1 MNYFIP
7 CYDVRQNEIYF
18 TNFFTEE
25 MIIKPEETVEEPKP
39 LSPQITMK
47 KEDSPKPKELTEE
60 EKKIKLRKET
70 EEKYLLKFSL
80 NWNKMQVLSGFNKM
94 HYISKNFEEYFK
106 RPLYSRFF
114 MPQNLQLYSYNSC
127 VPLPN
132 VIASYLTIPVTI
144 QFHLDSLLGRTFDK
158 DFLNGKIENEGSNDI
173 YNLSNS
179 NVDQNMFGNNIL
191 DKYNPELKVK
201 KDIEANSKIR
211 QISFFYVVDTLIKD
225 CVREFEDLLKTL
237 LKNSYNDEEVE
248 NVIKGYL
255 DKFQEYKKDKSYK
268 FILKV
273 AESEEY
279 LYGDY
284 TLGSYDFL
292 RGRVRQHEGITVI
305 LKRIPFY
312 KVQPPLFN
320 FPPIIRMRK
329 SDANYYN
336 LLDQYFLLY
345 PEQQIIYRLYKP
357 DKPQLA
363 RFLKNKAPRTSQLTR
378 FTESGDC
385 DIHLNF
391 KIMQLENIYQCKKWF
406 DNSIYNKNELVL
418 PYVNPLKKLQI
429 KKKGVFSQLC
439 TSLCQCFIPKKK
451 DTADKDNQQQE
462 DELEKEA
469 IDKLISKHENKKKEN
484 KEIENILNNLKIESS
499 YDSFE
504 YSKSNLMKTA
514 ITFMKGGSNTN
525 YFHEVVANL
534 SNKKRAEEYNINN
547 TNNNPFDK
555 STYHLS
561 RGKIINNK
569 FEQFVLLNHPPTLP
583 YPVYIRVKICLLY
596 GCYCLRKVITEPFLL
611 SDSIII
617 NERII
622 FDSRH
627 CLISH
632 LPFETRIAI
641 SVKAYDQKLD
651 ESFVLGSCQIPLYK
665 DNGEMQTG
673 KVRYELWPNVKIFP
687 RVNTST
693 PFTTKFPNFKN
704 KTRQDLCL
712 PERDKNP
719 TVVDN
724 LIKYQDKI
732 SPDFAEML
740 ELINKEKELKL
751 WFEYKEKKSK
761 NKPVEGESKNSNEMN
776 EDDVNQP
783 ELSNNTVDSI
793 PPHEK
798 NNYPSIVLE
807 FPKFASPLIHTIK
820 NADSYRQFLQ
830 VKYKKNRNG
839 YFEGENDFDE
849 IRKLFGNSQIELK
862 KIMKSLHSSNDG
874 RSTDYTLL
882 LKKDE
887 LSSKKNQVD
896 KYPTDIWDYLHKN
909 LPLIIKILK
918 KDPLEKMEEK
928 ETIAILICRDYIS
941 TIPSAL
947 ELFLRAID
955 WRNPFEVSIAH
966 LYLKRWTPID
976 GEDAVSLLDA
986 RFPDTAVR
994 EYAVSRLRELPDEM
1008 ISAYML
1014 ILCQCLLY
1022 ETFLV
1027 NPLADFLIEK
1037 SLMNPKLLGNS
1048 FLWNSRIN
1056 KKNPLFYEK
1065 LSAYLLQLLMVAGDH
1080 FLQTSFDGVCFNY
1093 YLELMTYCAKNEFKI
1108 CPGDKKK
1115 AAIEHVRSI
1124 CKYFNESIYKSK
1136 KFSFPIDPTFLGI
1149 RFTDNVLVFKSK
1161 MVPVLLEFYT
1171 REPPLKKKVIFK
1183 IGDDLRQDVLTIQ
1196 MLKIMDKLWLDNNL
1210 DLKLLS
1216 YKVHPTEVNAGF
1228 IECVTAKEL
1237 AQIQNKSGVSG
1248 ALDRELIIKYLRG
1261 TNSESATGDQQANKT
1276 DNFIKSLA
1284 GYCVATCVLGVADRH
1299 SSNVMIQSNGLF
1311 LHIDFGHILGNFKF
1325 KFGVKRER
1333 SVFLLTPEMAN
1344 VYINDKKEEQFKKMC
1359 AKAFNI
1365 LRHNAPKLMNSFI
1378 IMSTSGMPEFFGICD
1393 IKYMKQMLVLD
1404 KPNDEDAGNY
1414 FIEQIRKCKNEK
1426 FRQIDN
1432 IIHNIKQ

>member
-1 MNYFIP
+1 M
-7 CYDVRQNEIYF
+7 RENEIYF
-18 TNFFTEE
+18 TDFFTEE
-25 MIIKPEETVEEPKP
+25 MITKPQEVFDDKQSII
-39 LSPQITMK
+39 LSPTGTIK
-47 KEDSPKPKELTEE
+47 KEEVNKPKELTEE

-70 EEKYLLKFSL
+70 EERCLMKFSL
-80 NWNKMQVLSGFNKM
+80 NWKKMQVLSGFNKL
-94 HYISKNFEEYFK
+94 HYISSNFEEYFK
-106 RPLYSRFF
+106 RPIYSRFF

-144 QFHLDSLLGRTFDK
+144 LFHLDSLLGTTFDK
-158 DFLNGKIENEGSNDI
+158 DFLNGKTFENSNEND
-173 YNLSNS
+173 NLSNQEI
-179 NVDQNMFGNNIL
+179 VL
-191 DKYNPELKVK
+191 PPEIIIK
-201 KDIEANSKIR
+201 KEIETNCKIR

-225 CVREFEDLLKTL
+225 SVKDFEDLLRTL
-237 LKNSYNDEEVE
+237 SKSSDYGEDVQKKLDEYL
-248 NVIKGYL
+248 IK
-255 DKFQEYKKDKSYK
+255 FIEYQKDKSYK

-273 AESEEY
+273 AEAEEY

-284 TLGSYDFL
+284 TLGTFDFV
-292 RGRVRQHEGITVI
+292 RGRVRQHEGVTVI

-320 FPPIIRMRK
+320 FPPILRMK
-329 SDANYYN
+329 KANANYYD
-336 LLDQYFLLY
+336 LLDQYFLYY
-345 PEQQIIYRLYKP
+345 PEQPIIYRLYKP
-357 DKPQLA
+357 DKPQLS
-363 RFLKNKAPRTSQLTR
+363 RFLKNKAKRMDQLTR

-385 DIHLNF
+385 DFHLIF
-391 KIMQLENIYQCKKWF
+391 KICGLDNVYQFKNWFNNIL
-406 DNSIYNKNELVL
+406 YNKNELVL
-418 PYVNPLKKLQI
+418 PYVNPLKKLRI
-429 KKKGVFSQLC
+429 KKKGMLSQLC
-439 TSLCQCFIPKKK
+439 TTICSCFTKKE
-451 DTADKDNQQQE
+451 DNVAKDNKMKE

-469 IDKLISKHENKKKEN
+469 IDKLITKHEHKKKEN
-484 KEIENILNNLKIESS
+484 KEIENILNNLKIESPFE
-499 YDSFE
+499 SFD
-504 YSKSNLMKTA
+504 YSKSSIMKTA

-525 YFHEVVANL
+525 PFHEVVAKLSMKRTNDQTVPIQIDEFEL
-534 SNKKRAEEYNINN
+534 NDMTKNYRLQSNKIIS
-547 TNNNPFDK
+547 DK
-555 STYHLS
+555 F
-561 RGKIINNK
+561 K
-569 FEQFVLLNHPPTLP
+569 QFILQNHPSTLP
-583 YPVYIRVKICLLY
+583 YLVFIRVKICLLY
-596 GCYCLRKVITEPFLL
+596 GCYCLRKFITEPFLL
-611 SDSIII
+611 SDSILI

-622 FDSRH
+622 LDTNH

-641 SVKAYDQKLD
+641 TIKAYDQKLD
-651 ESFVLGSCQIPLYK
+651 ESFVLGSCQIPLYR
-665 DNGEMQTG
+665 DNGQMQSG
-673 KVRYELWPNVKIFP
+673 KVNYQLWPNVKIFP

-693 PFTTKFPNFKN
+693 PFTTKFPNENELNQK
-704 KTRQDLCL
+704 
-712 PERDKNP
+712 
-719 TVVDN
+719 N
-724 LIKYQDKI
+724 LILPDEDQHPIVAELKKFKDKI

-740 ELINKEKELKL
+740 EIINEEKEMNQ
-751 WFEYKEKKSK
+751 WFEYKKKKEKKKKEETTDNK
-761 NKPVEGESKNSNEMN
+761 NQSDDEDMMNFERTEFKLSENKIESLPI
-776 EDDVNQP
+776 NQ
-783 ELSNNTVDSI
+783 I
-793 PPHEK
+793 
-798 NNYPSIVLE
+798 NNYPSITLE
-807 FPKFASPLIHTIK
+807 FPKFSAPLIHTIK
-820 NADSYRQFLQ
+820 SADSYRQFLQ
-830 VKYKKNRNG
+830 VKYKNTRNENVH
-839 YFEGENDFDE
+839 YENDFDE
-849 IRKLFGNSQIELK
+849 IRKLFGNSQIEIK
-862 KIMKSLHSSNDG
+862 SIMQSLNTTGESKNIEKHHN
-874 RSTDYTLL
+874 
-882 LKKDE
+882 KKDE
-887 LSSKKNQVD
+887 ATNKKNPVD

-1027 NPLADFLIEK
+1027 NPLADFLIER

-1056 KKNPLFYEK
+1056 MKNPLFYER
-1065 LSAYLLQLLMVAGDH
+1065 LSAYNLQLLMVAGDN
-1080 FLQTSFDGVCFNY
+1080 FLKTSFDGVCFNY
-1093 YLELMTYCAKNEFKI
+1093 YLELMTYATKERFRQST
-1108 CPGDKKK
+1108 GDKKK
-1115 AAIEHVRSI
+1115 DAIEQVKKV
-1124 CKYFNESIYKSK
+1124 CNYFNDTIYKSN

-1149 RFTDNVLVFKSK
+1149 RFTDNVQVFKSK
-1161 MVPVLLEFYT
+1161 MVPVLLEFYS

-1196 MLKIMDKLWLDNNL
+1196 MLKLMDKLWLDNNL

-1228 IECVTAKEL
+1228 IECVIAKEL

-1261 TNSESATGDQQANKT
+1261 TSSDSASGDQQANKT

-1299 SSNVMIQSNGLF
+1299 SSNVMIQGNGLF

-1344 VYINDKKEEQFKKMC
+1344 VYISDKKEEQFKKMC

-1365 LRHNAPKLMNSFI
+1365 LRHDAPKLMNSFI
-1378 IMSTSGMPEFFGICD
+1378 IMSTAGMPEFFGICD